1 MDSRWPHYLFILI
14 LGLGF
19 VVFEKNIALIKRD
32 SHTMI
37 ILLHPYWQHLLQCYE
52 YRFETRFDLSNG
64 TEYLGT
70 GLFRR
75 TVLRC
80 FGVLKK
86 KDIYIY
92 IYIFL

>member
-1 MDSRWPHYLFILI
+1 
-14 LGLGF
+14 
-19 VVFEKNIALIKRD
+19 
-32 SHTMI
+32 MI

-92 IYIFL
+92 IYIYIYIFLYNIKLTKYQTIMLVGFYYQIKTASCGF